1 MKDAVRITVTGA
13 AGQIGYAL
21 LFRIAAGEM
30 LGKDQPVILQLLE
43 ITPVLD
49 ALRGVIMEVEDCA
62 FPLVQGIHGTDD
74 ADLAF
79 KDAEYA
85 LLVGSRPRSK
95 GMERKDLIAAN
106 AEIFSVQ
113 GKAINDHA
121 HGDIKIM
128 VVGNP
133 ANTNCLIAQRNAPDI
148 ARFVLVSSLTVMGP
162 SQDGRPV
169 SAGAYPNPVTHYGRS
184 KLAAERAAR
193 AEAHSLPITIIRPP
207 MIYGPR
213 DREILPFFKSVQL
226 GVLPLTGSPSS
237 KLSAIYAADCAA
249 ACIKA
254 LDAHVPSGSTYF
266 VEDGGL
272 ESLGGLIEHI
282 ERALGKRAWLRV
294 PVPRFLMY
302 AAALGSELYGRIMGR
317 AVMLT
322 RDKLNELLAPHWVCD
337 SGEAQAALGWKP
349 RISFEEGTRITGA
362 WYRREGWL

>member
-1 MKDAVRITVTGA
+1 MRILLTGASGFLGSHIAEQLDRQGAEVRALVRPTSDTRFLDGLECVTTVTGA
-13 AGQIGYAL
+13 LGDRDSL
-21 LFRIAAGEM
+21 LAATEGVDGIIHAAGLVKAREPADFYATNEQGTAN
-30 LGKDQPVILQLLE
+30 L
-43 ITPVLD
+43 LD
-49 ALRGVIMEVEDCA
+49 AA
-62 FPLVQGIHGTDD
+62 
-74 ADLAF
+74 
-79 KDAEYA
+79 K
-85 LLVGSRPRSK
+85 RS
-95 GMERKDLIAAN
+95 A
-106 AEIFSVQ
+106 S
-113 GKAINDHA
+113 
-121 HGDIKIM
+121 DI
-128 VVGNP
+128 
-133 ANTNCLIAQRNAPDI
+133 Q
-148 ARFVLVSSLTVMGP
+148 RFVLVSSLTVMGP
-162 SQDGRPV
+162 SEDGRPV
-169 SAGAYPNPVTHYGRS
+169 EAGASPKPVTHYGRS

-237 KLSAIYAADCAA
+237 KLSAIYVADCAS

-254 LDAHVPSGSTYF
+254 LGASVPSGSTYF
-266 VEDGGL
+266 VEDGRL
-272 ESLGGLIEHI
+272 ESLGGLIAHI
-282 ERALGKRAWLRV
+282 ERALDRRAWLRV

-302 AAALGSELYGRIMGR
+302 GAALGSEAYGRIMGR